1 MRDVSRRLKGFEIRK
16 SVQIIY
22 RSPLN
27 ILIQVQ
33 INRKPYGSQIH
44 LLVHISKIIVKVS
57 NASLYSEE
65 RIADEKSIILIYVLG
80 PMGAKESSQV

>member
-22 RSPLN
+22 RSPSNVL
-27 ILIQVQ
+27 VQ
-33 INRKPYGSQIH
+33 INRKPCGSQIH